1 MASTVHPVTPQPRPG
16 VSAEALS
23 PAEFGA
29 LFESFRASAFRLETL
44 TEYRV
49 ESEAAQLELF
59 LQGKPLPPES
69 SAQVE
74 WRQLVSSAARGGRP
88 MRRVHVVP
96 RRLTPYLRYEI
107 EWGYLYNAE
116 AGEQIMLL
124 VHDHPSQL
132 FGTWPINDFWLFD
145 DGTATC
151 ACVRMRYDAEGHFLF
166 GQRVTDPAELDV
178 CRWARDVAV
187 AHAVTL
193 QRYLAEVRNY

>member
-1 MASTVHPVTPQPRPG
+1 MASPVHPVMPLAPPAA
-16 VSAEALS
+16 SAEALS

-29 LFESFRASAFRLETL
+29 LFESFQASAFRLETL

-69 SAQVE
+69 SAQAE
-74 WRQLVSSAARGGRP
+74 WRRLVSSAVRGGRP

-124 VHDHPSQL
+124 VHDRPGQL
-132 FGTWPINDFWLFD
+132 FGTWPIDDFWLFD
-145 DGTATC
+145 DGTTTC
-151 ACVRMRYDAEGHFLF
+151 ACVRMRYDAAGHFLF
-166 GQRVTDPAELDV
+166 GQRVTDPAELDA
-178 CRWARDVAV
+178 CRRARDAAV
-187 AHAVTL
+187 AHAVPL
-193 QRYLAEVRNY
+193 QQYLAEVRNS